1 MFPYSQSVTPAVR
14 SHIDAQVSFINDLSK
29 SLFQSF
35 QQLCD
40 LNIQLTQTMLEEATQ
55 ASQHMLT
62 ADRQT
67 DIIGAAASRAQPTT
81 DKLRAYQQHISRV
94 AADAQVQMA
103 RVTEQHVQET
113 TRTARQLADEVQRV
127 ASEETERNMRN
138 QQENMR
144 KFSDPFMQNG
154 SQRSNGSGASMQS
167 GQYGGSQG
175 GSSAQGSS
183 QGGSQSDMGGSASMS
198 GTAASTAG
206 TAGGKGSSTG
216 AGKQS

>member
-55 ASQHMLT
+55 ASQHLLT

-67 DIIGAAASRAQPTT
+67 DIISAAASRAQPAT

-94 AADAQVQMA
+94 AADAQVQLA

-127 ASEETERNMRN
+127 ASEETERNMRS
-138 QQENMR
+138 QQETMR

-154 SQRSNGSGASMQS
+154 SQRSNGNGASMQS
-167 GQYGGSQG
+167 GQH
-175 GSSAQGSS
+175 GSSQGSS
-183 QGGSQSDMGGSASMS
+183 GQGSSIGGSQSDMGGGSMS

-206 TAGGKGSSTG
+206 TAGGKGSSSG